1 MLPLLKEPR
10 LVLVEFPPRHAVE
23 LAADVFVAFKTVRPA
38 ADFGDIAHAEA
49 GDEGIERI
57 PWKIQVR
64 HPVQQ
69 FLLPALILAVDF
81 GISGGIDD
89 GDAAHAAG
97 FGVGLFLVLEE
108 RKMLF
113 DELHDH
119 FPRRG
124 VEFGQLDAGGTGVT
138 HLAFRLGFG
147 GIEETEH
154 DGAALAKVRLDA
166 RDHVGQRVGHHQLQE
181 EPLLG
186 GIEMGVTVAVAA
198 LAGVAF
204 GSLEFDQEFRPEVGN
219 PVVLCPFILAEPMEQ
234 GFVFDG
240 TVRDNA
246 PVRQAG
252 RAVADRAGKVGAH
265 ALEVAAEHFHRPDA
279 APFHGHEKRRKIRE
293 RCSGPPEPKAF
304 VGGHVPGLRR
314 PGCTEVANAGLR
326 KEPLQGNSHVAA
338 ERAVIDRRLAAV
350 RRGGGVL
357 HQMGLVE
364 GDHAVEVRHPA
375 NRSTA

>member
-1 MLPLLKEPR
+1 M
-10 LVLVEFPPRHAVE
+10 
-23 LAADVFVAFKTVRPA
+23 RPA

-57 PWKIQVR
+57 PGKIQVR

-81 GISGGIDD
+81 GIAGGIDD
-89 GDAAHAAG
+89 GHAADAAG
-97 FGVGLFLVLEE
+97 FGVGLLAVLVN

-113 DELHDH
+113 DELHNH
-119 FPRRG
+119 FPWCC
-124 VEFGQLDAGGTGVT
+124 VEFREIRACGTGVT
-138 HLAFRLGFG
+138 HFAFGLGFG
-147 GIEETEH
+147 GIEQAEH

-186 GIEMGVTVAVAA
+186 GIEVGVTVAVAT

-219 PVVLCPFILAEPMEQ
+219 PVVLSPFILAESMEQ

-240 TVRDNA
+240 TLRNNA
-246 PVRQAG
+246 PVRQTG

-265 ALEVAAEHFHRPDA
+265 ALQVAAEHFHGPDA
-279 APFHGHEKRRKIRE
+279 PAFHGHEKRGKIRE
-293 RCSGPPEPKAF
+293 RCSRPPEPKAF

-350 RRGGGVL
+350 RSGGGVL

-364 GDHAVEVRHPA
+364 GDYAVKIRPQPVGQLLEPLPVAVEIVG
-375 NRSTA
+375 